1 MRLIYL
7 ILWTLYI
14 SFIFSGGDYW
24 IDQGM
29 QLTINNKFSEAIGIY
44 DRQIE
49 IDTDNYKAYFYLAA
63 TLQAEMTHY
72 ENYSAGESFNNAIDK
87 TIDLVESELSS
98 QKTFAD
104 SQAAQLY
111 FYLGSAYGYRA
122 SYQGETGKWYKAIG
136 SGKSAKKYL
145 DKAILYDSTLYDAYL
160 GIGTYKYWLSS
171 KTKFL
176 IWLPFIGDSREE
188 GIAMIKKAVEKNCRS
203 KYMAMHQLIFILLNY
218 NKFREAIPYA
228 EQVIEK
234 FPESEFM
241 WMAAAHTYFKNKDYQ
256 NAEPAY
262 HKLIQ
267 LSQFDEIPNPSHLVK
282 YKLKLAQ
289 IYFATKRYHESYSQC
304 EEVILMSDDDLL
316 SDKAKED
323 IKKARKI
330 MVKCK
335 QKIK

>member
-1 MRLIYL
+1 MRLINLL
-7 ILWTLYI
+7 IWTLSI
-14 SFIFSGGDYW
+14 SFIFSGADNW

-44 DRQIE
+44 NQE
-49 IDTDNYKAYFYLAA
+49 IKIDSSNYKAYFYLAA
-63 TLQAEMTHY
+63 SLQAKMTHY
-72 ENYSAGESFNNAIDK
+72 EDYSSGESFNNAIDK

-136 SGKSAKKYL
+136 SGKNAKKYL
-145 DKAILYDSTLYDAYL
+145 DQAILYDSTLYDAYL

-218 NKFREAIPYA
+218 NKFQEAIPYA
-228 EQVIEK
+228 EQVIEI

-262 HKLIQ
+262 HKLIR
-267 LSQFDEIPNPSHLVK
+267 LSQSDENPNPSHLVK

-289 IYFATKRYHESYSQC
+289 IYFATERYHESYNEC
-304 EEVILMSDDDLL
+304 EEIILMSDDKLL

-330 MVKCK
+330 KDKCRK
-335 QKIK
+335 KIK